1 METES
6 QTVYGRSGT
15 AQKLR
20 LTTRANR
27 LVRLSERLDREGG
40 TMKYALGWACYHIYM
55 SRKTWPRWAE
65 DLLLPWAGYYAF

>member
-1 METES
+1 MSSSEALSKPPGPE
-6 QTVYGRSGT
+6 G
-15 AQKLR
+15 
-20 LTTRANR
+20 
-27 LVRLSERLDREGG
+27 VRLSERLDREGG

>member
-1 METES
+1 MR
-6 QTVYGRSGT
+6 QLRSRGC
-15 AQKLR
+15 
-20 LTTRANR
+20 LTIGVNR
-27 LVRLSERLDREGG
+27 RGSVRLSEWLDREGG